1 MNNKKISTTNCC
13 RFIEHST
20 SALESLQ
27 ILHFVRETK
36 QFTLKNWKT
45 VAYYQLCYVLN
56 GSALLKVGDRTF
68 PLHKGTLFLLLPT
81 VSYMIEAPADFVYT
95 YIGFLGKRANQFVDK
110 YQLSVK
116 NCVFHGLTNL
126 EQLWVDALTMDSKML
141 ELSAEG
147 VLLFSF
153 ASLGKSF
160 HDINED
166 EHKQEKTNA
175 KKIKEYID
183 MHFANQNL
191 SLQTISDALLYSP
204 KYLSTIFKKYYKIPF
219 KSYLNIVRI
228 ENACALIEKE
238 NYCIK
243 EIAFL
248 CGFNDPLYFS
258 KIFKKRMG
266 ITASEQIIDCKKRKS
281 IK

>member
-56 GSALLKVGDRTF
+56 GSALLKVGTMSF
-68 PLHKGTLFLLLPT
+68 PLKKGTLFLLLPT

-126 EQLWVDALTMDSKML
+126 EQLWVDALTMDAKML